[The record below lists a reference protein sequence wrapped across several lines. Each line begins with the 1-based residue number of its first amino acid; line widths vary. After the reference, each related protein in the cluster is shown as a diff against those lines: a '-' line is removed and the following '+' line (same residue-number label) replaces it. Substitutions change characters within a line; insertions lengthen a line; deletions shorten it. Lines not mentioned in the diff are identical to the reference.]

1 MDEAATTGGAGGT
14 GVAEDRGVS
23 SRGRPRVRGE
33 TRDRSTS
40 TATATAIPRTNES
53 FLTGVLL
60 LLLVVFLWTGSN
72 FLTQFQLTKG
82 YDKPFAVTY
91 LNTSSFAL
99 YLVPFACLVS
109 RRKSAAAAAAQARH
123 PEESSFLDRLGFR
136 VPQGSLW
143 RKESSRGGYA
153 ALSSSSVESLEGSGA
168 DDAAAEAREQPPL
181 HKQRR
186 RLAHPAS
193 SASLSSVR
201 PSSIDGRRPQST
213 IAVTAAMQ
221 QEAELAP
228 LDLHETLVLAAQF
241 TIVWFLAN
249 LTLNVALEETSVA
262 SATTLSSTS
271 GALSLP
277 LFTHLVPAD

>member
-1 MDEAATTGGAGGT
+1 MDEAATTGGVGGT
-14 GVAEDRGVS
+14 RVADDRGVP

-40 TATATAIPRTNES
+40 TATATATPRTNES

-109 RRKSAAAAAAQARH
+109 RRKSAAAATQARH
-123 PEESSFLDRLGFR
+123 PEESSFLDRMGFR

-143 RKESSRGGYA
+143 RKESPRGGYA
-153 ALSSSSVESLEGSGA
+153 ALSSSSVESLGGGGA
-168 DDAAAEAREQPPL
+168 DEAAADAREHPAL
-181 HKQRR
+181 RKQRR

-213 IAVTAAMQ
+213 IAATAAMQ

-228 LDLHETLVLAAQF
+228 LDLHETLILAAQF

-271 GALSLP
+271 GALS
-277 LFTHLVPAD
+277 